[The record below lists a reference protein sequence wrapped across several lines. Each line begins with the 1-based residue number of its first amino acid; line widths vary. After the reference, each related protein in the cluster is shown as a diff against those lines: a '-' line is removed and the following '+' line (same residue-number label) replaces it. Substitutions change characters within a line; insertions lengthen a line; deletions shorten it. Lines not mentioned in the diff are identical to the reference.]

1 MCPQTGRE
9 ERGSVCSIRSHP
21 RYPGKA
27 VLQLLEHELAA
38 IAVLHIDAG
47 DYAHSAD
54 VTIRLLINGNL
65 AASIG

>member
-1 MCPQTGRE
+1 MLHSPT
-9 ERGSVCSIRSHP
+9 P

-38 IAVLHIDAG
+38 IAVLHVDAG

-54 VTIRLLINGNL
+54 VSIRLLINRNL
-65 AASIG
+65 ASSG